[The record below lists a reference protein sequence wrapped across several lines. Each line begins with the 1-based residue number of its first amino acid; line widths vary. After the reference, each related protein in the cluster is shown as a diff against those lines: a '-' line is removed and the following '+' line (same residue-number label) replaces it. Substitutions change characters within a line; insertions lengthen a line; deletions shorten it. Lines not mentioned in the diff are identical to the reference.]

1 MEEIDGFSESVID
14 PITKKREKFF
24 YLGPK
29 NDWKKIL
36 NKNVSDEISEKFQ
49 EEMRELNYLQN

>member
-1 MEEIDGFSESVID
+1 MEKEHGFSESAVNE
-14 PITKKREKFF
+14 RGEKQNFF

-36 NKNVSDEISEKFQ
+36 DKNISEEINKEFQ
-49 EEMRELNYLQN
+49 EEMSELGYL